1 MPDIHPAYCEAF
13 RCTASVCRHN
23 CCIGWE
29 IDIDEKSAARY
40 AALPGA
46 LGERVRAAVVP
57 GDPPRFRLD
66 GAGRCVLL
74 GCDDL
79 CEIQRTLGESAL
91 CAICRDHPRYRVFLP
106 GRTEIGLGL
115 CCEEAARLLLSETER
130 ITLRGTVSAAPP
142 QQTVELLLFR
152 QKLLD
157 AAQDR
162 TRSLGARMRKI
173 LALSGA
179 ALPRRSAANW
189 AAFFS
194 ALEPLEP
201 SFPDTL
207 SRLRS
212 EVDFSHFH
220 TVSAAWE
227 TEYEQ
232 LLVYFL
238 LRHLLADE
246 GRETAARAAFAVL
259 STAMLYAL
267 GAAVRTQTG
276 SLSFADR
283 VELARLWSA
292 NVEYSEENLRAVFDE
307 LT

>member
-1 MPDIHPAYCEAF
+1 MPDIHPAYCESF
-13 RCTASVCRHN
+13 RCIASACRHN

-29 IDIDEKSAARY
+29 IDIDAKSAARY

-46 LGERVRAAVVP
+46 LGDTIRAAAAP
-57 GDPPRFRLD
+57 GDPPHFRLD
-66 GAGRCVLL
+66 DAGRCALL
-74 GCDDL
+74 GGDNL
-79 CEIQRTLGESAL
+79 CKIQRTLGESAL

-115 CCEEAARLLLSETER
+115 CCEEAARLLLSETDR
-130 ITLRGTVSAAPP
+130 ITLCGTVSAAPP
-142 QQTVELLLFR
+142 QRTVELLLFR

-162 TRSLGARMRKI
+162 TRSLGARMQKI
-173 LALSGA
+173 LVLSGA
-179 ALPRRSAANW
+179 ALPRRSAADW
-189 AAFFS
+189 AVFFS
-194 ALEPLEP
+194 GLEPLE
-201 SFPDTL
+201 SAFPETL
-207 SRLRS
+207 SRLCGKT
-212 EVDFSHFH
+212 DLSHFRA
-220 TVSAAWE
+220 VSAAWE

-246 GRETAARAAFAVL
+246 GRDTAARAAFAVL

-267 GAAVRTQTG
+267 GAAIRTQTG
-276 SLSFADR
+276 SLTFSDR
-283 VELARLWSA
+283 VELARQWSA
-292 NVEYSEENLRAVFDE
+292 NIEYSEENMRAVLNQ